1 MTPEDF
7 REFVTLLGRT
17 AEVYGRPLPPDGA
30 LTVMFNALADC
41 TLEEIRAALTAHIR
55 SCKFMPRPADLLEQ
69 IRGSEEDRARAA
81 WHRALDACRRVGTWN
96 SVYFDDPAVHYAVER
111 LGGWP
116 ALGAVCG
123 EDLPFREKDF
133 CYWYARAERAD
144 LAWDAVPPVLI
155 GQHHLLSRGGLFP
168 PPLPVPADERT
179 AAALPRGPAMAAGA
193 GAPQGVLFRAGAAPL
208 LGEILARAG
217 AEAGRGALS
226 PECPLAQA

>member
-7 REFVTLLGRT
+7 REFVTLFGRT

-81 WHRALDACRRVGTWN
+81 WHRALTACRGVGTWT

-116 ALGAVCG
+116 AFGAVRG

-168 PPLPVPADERT
+168 PPPPVPADERT

-217 AEAGRGALS
+217 VEAVRGALS
-226 PECPLAQA
+226 PECRLAQA